1 MSLAALL
8 QDLLAFSVQGTLV
21 TMVAAALARALP
33 IDRPTLGLA
42 WWRAVLLVAIAL
54 PFLGG
59 WVPMAGGSVQIAF
72 ATFGPVST
80 LSTLSLGRA
89 YWAEIVTAALAFGL
103 IFSTLRLF
111 RGLRRL
117 RTCRERA
124 VPFDPRALVGLEDLV
139 GARAEVR
146 LSRDVAVP
154 ATFGLRRPM
163 VLLPAAVQEMESE
176 RQRAI
181 VAHELFHVRRRDWP
195 MAVAEEALAALFW
208 FHPAV
213 HFLLGRIRLAREQC
227 VDAAVVAA
235 LGGRKAYLESLL
247 EVARGRVA
255 TEPVAAALFLGEHH
269 LRERVELLLKEVVM
283 SKLRALC
290 HLSLGGLFLLLAGSV
305 ASWSFPLSSSA
316 GSEKENPKTSAEKA
330 KLGEPRLVHK
340 VNPVYPA
347 EAKKGRLEGV
357 VHIETRLAKDGSVA
371 EATATDGHPTLAEA
385 ALLAV
390 RQWRYEPVVGP
401 DQKPVEV
408 KLTITVNFRL
418 AD

>member
-1 MSLAALL
+1 
-8 QDLLAFSVQGTLV
+8 
-21 TMVAAALARALP
+21 
-33 IDRPTLGLA
+33 
-42 WWRAVLLVAIAL
+42 
-54 PFLGG
+54 
-59 WVPMAGGSVQIAF
+59 
-72 ATFGPVST
+72 
-80 LSTLSLGRA
+80 
-89 YWAEIVTAALAFGL
+89 
-103 IFSTLRLF
+103 
-111 RGLRRL
+111 LRRL

-124 VPFDPRALVGLEDLV
+124 VPFDPRALVGLEDLI
-139 GARAEVR
+139 GARAEVG

-163 VLLPAAVQEMESE
+163 VLLPAAVQEMEAE

-195 MAVAEEALAALFW
+195 AAVAEEALAALVW

-227 VDAAVVAA
+227 VDAAVVAV

-247 EVARGRVA
+247 EVARGRVPS
-255 TEPVAAALFLGEHH
+255 EPVAAALFLGEHH

-290 HLSLGGLFLLLAGSV
+290 HLSLGGLFLVLAGSV

-316 GSEKENPKTSAEKA
+316 QSEQEKTPPSAEKA
-330 KLGEPRLVHK
+330 KVGEPRLVHK

-347 EAKKGRLEGV
+347 EAKKEGLEGV
-357 VHIETRLAKDGSVA
+357 VHIDIRLAKNGSVA

-385 ALLAV
+385 ALVAV
-390 RQWRYEPVVGP
+390 RQWRYEPVIGP
-401 DQKPVEV
+401 GRKAVEV

-418 AD
+418 DH